1 MQLVCRLQ
9 HLSSWSHVKMLL
21 NCLVTGTRL
30 WQRHLPLTTQHM
42 PNISTFETQTSTI
55 CGLIEMEEAD
65 GRCCPFQ
72 LQGSSTSEGS
82 IPSFLDVCL
91 GTPICLFT
99 YTYIYLLFSIHMYVC
114 MYTYMYLT
122 IYIWLVYV
130 CMHACMHVCMYVC
143 MYVIYPVYLKM
154 YFSVYLYISIYIY
167 IYLFICIAYCTHICI
182 QIYIRI

>member
-1 MQLVCRLQ
+1 
-9 HLSSWSHVKMLL
+9 MLL

-55 CGLIEMEEAD
+55 CGLIEMEEAY

-72 LQGSSTSEGS
+72 LQGSSTSEGL

-99 YTYIYLLFSIHMYVC
+99 YTYIYLLFSIHMYIC
-114 MYTYMYLT
+114 MYTYMYIQDTRYIIHNIKYKLKHKIQYIYNYIYVSIYNIYRYIYLYNIYKHMYIYICIHICIYKT
-122 IYIWLVYV
+122 IYIYN
-130 CMHACMHVCMYVC
+130 
-143 MYVIYPVYLKM
+143 
-154 YFSVYLYISIYIY
+154 
-167 IYLFICIAYCTHICI
+167 T
-182 QIYIRI
+182 